1 MTNPLDPGFTI
12 QELRQ
17 AMTFHNLPGGAD
29 MQSIEDFRGDG
40 IDGDGFEHQL
50 GAELF
55 AAEAFGIDDFGLDD
69 FGEDD
74 PMWDGMS
81 ADELI
86 ALGWDPFKAI
96 KKTVKSAVKTV
107 SSGVK
112 AVGKVSGKVTGVVV
126 NPLAKVVSKVPV
138 VGKLGAT
145 ALRAAQTAANPVALL
160 TPRTLIKSQLTVA
173 KAALP
178 VAKQLVK
185 SPIVKTVVGG
195 AAIVFPPIGV
205 PAAGALAA
213 AAAVA
218 AAVDS
223 KAPGV
228 RQAALKIVQ
237 NTTQLA
243 RSGDKGAEIALSQIT
258 TQKQALAA
266 KNLASP
272 AAGAKRIVFDVH
284 PGGRISRI
292 AV

>member
-1 MTNPLDPGFTI
+1 MAPNPLDPGFNV
-12 QELRQ
+12 QELRN
-17 AMTFHNLPGGAD
+17 AMTFYNIPGAAD
-29 MQSIEDFRGDG
+29 IEPIEDFRGDG
-40 IDGDGFEHQL
+40 LDGSGHEF

-55 AAEAFGIDDFGLDD
+55 AAEMLGLDD

-74 PMWDGMS
+74 FDADDPIWDGLS
-81 ADELI
+81 ADELV

-96 KKTVKSAVKTV
+96 KKTVKSAVKTA

-112 AVGKVSGKVTGVVV
+112 AVGKVTSKVTGVVA

-145 ALRAAQTAANPVALL
+145 AIRAAQVAANPVAIL
-160 TPRTLIKSQLTVA
+160 TPRTLIKSQLNVA

-178 VAKQLVK
+178 VAKELVK
-185 SPIVKTVVGG
+185 SPVVKAVVGG
-195 AAIVFPPIGV
+195 AAIVFPPVGV
-205 PAAGALAA
+205 PAAAALAA

-218 AAVDS
+218 KAVDS
-223 KAPGV
+223 PAPGV

-243 RSGDKGAEIALSQIT
+243 RQGDKGAEIALAQIT
-258 TQKQALAA
+258 TQKQALTAS
-266 KNLASP
+266 KLASP
-272 AAGAKRIVFDVH
+272 ASGAKRVVFDVH

>member
-1 MTNPLDPGFTI
+1 
-12 QELRQ
+12 
-17 AMTFHNLPGGAD
+17 MTFHSLPGAAD
-29 MQSIEDFRGDG
+29 MESIEDFRGDG
-40 IDGDGFEHQL
+40 IDGDTYEHEL
-50 GAELF
+50 GAEAF
-55 AAEAFGIDDFGLDD
+55 AAEMLDLDDFGEDD

-74 PMWDGMS
+74 PMWDGLS

-96 KKTVKSAVKTV
+96 KKTIKSAAKTVSKGVKTV
-107 SSGVK
+107 
-112 AVGKVSGKVTGVVV
+112 GKVHKAVTGVVV
-126 NPLAKVVSKVPV
+126 NPLAKIVSRVPV

-145 ALRAAQTAANPVALL
+145 ALRAAQTAANPLAIL
-160 TPRTLIKSQLTVA
+160 TPRTLIKSQLNVA

-195 AAIVFPPIGV
+195 AAIVFPPIGI
-205 PAAGALAA
+205 PAAGALATA
-213 AAAVA
+213 AAIA

-228 RQAALKIVQ
+228 RQAALQIVQ
-237 NTTQLA
+237 NTTKLA
-243 RSGDKGAEIALSQIT
+243 RSGDKGAQIALSQIS
-258 TQKQALAA
+258 TQKQALTA
-266 KNLASP
+266 KKLASP
-272 AAGAKRIVFDVH
+272 AANAKRIVFDVH

>member
-1 MTNPLDPGFTI
+1 
-12 QELRQ
+12 
-17 AMTFHNLPGGAD
+17 MTFYNLPGSAD
-29 MQSIEDFRGDG
+29 VESLEDFRGDG
-40 IDGDGFEHQL
+40 IEDCGHEF

-55 AAEAFGIDDFGLDD
+55 AAEMLGLDDFGEDD

-74 PMWDGMS
+74 PMWDGLS

-107 SSGVK
+107 SKGVK
-112 AVGKVSGKVTGVVV
+112 TVGKVTGKVTGVVA
-126 NPLAKVVSKVPV
+126 NPLAKVVGKVPV
-138 VGKLGAT
+138 VGKLGVA
-145 ALRAAQTAANPVALL
+145 AIRAAQVTANPLALA
-160 TPRTLIKSQLTVA
+160 TPRTLIKSQLNVA

-205 PAAGALAA
+205 PAAGALATA
-213 AAAVA
+213 AAIA

-228 RQAALKIVQ
+228 RTAALKIVQ
-237 NTTQLA
+237 NTTRLA

-266 KNLASP
+266 KKLASP
-272 AAGAKRIVFDVH
+272 ASGAKRIVFDVH

>member
-1 MTNPLDPGFTI
+1 MNFY
-12 QELRQ
+12 
-17 AMTFHNLPGGAD
+17 NLPGSAD
-29 MQSIEDFRGDG
+29 VESLEDFRGDG
-40 IDGDGFEHQL
+40 IEDGGHEF

-55 AAEAFGIDDFGLDD
+55 AAEMLDLDDFGEDDFGEDD

-74 PMWDGMS
+74 PMWDGLS

-107 SSGVK
+107 RKGVK
-112 AVGKVSGKVTGVVV
+112 TVGKVTSKVTGVVA
-126 NPLAKVVSKVPV
+126 NPLAKVVGRVPV
-138 VGKLGAT
+138 VGKLGVA
-145 ALRAAQTAANPVALL
+145 AIRAAQVTANPLALA
-160 TPRTLIKSQLTVA
+160 TPRTLIKSQLNVA

-205 PAAGALAA
+205 PAAGALATA
-213 AAAVA
+213 AAIA

-228 RQAALKIVQ
+228 RTAALKIVQ
-237 NTTQLA
+237 NTTRLA
-243 RSGDKGAEIALSQIT
+243 RSGDKGAQIALSQIT
-258 TQKQALAA
+258 TQKQALTA
-266 KNLASP
+266 KKLASP
-272 AAGAKRIVFDVH
+272 ASGAKRIVFDVH